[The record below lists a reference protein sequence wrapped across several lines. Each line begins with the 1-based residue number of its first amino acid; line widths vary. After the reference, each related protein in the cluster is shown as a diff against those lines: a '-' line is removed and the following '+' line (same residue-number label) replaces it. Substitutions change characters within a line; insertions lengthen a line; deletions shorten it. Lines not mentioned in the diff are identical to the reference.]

1 MITLPNIF
9 NSNIMKI
16 KLIWIGRTDGDVFD
30 EAIQQYTKKLRFYT
44 VYEPIAI
51 PYLKS
56 TKALSQDEQKKREG
70 DLILKKID
78 SGDIVVLLDER
89 GKEFTSEKFAQFIQQ
104 QANTGQKALVFV
116 IGGAYGFSE
125 AVYAR
130 QNFKIALSQLTF
142 PHIMTRLI
150 FAEQLYRAFT
160 ILHGEPYHH

>member
-1 MITLPNIF
+1 
-9 NSNIMKI
+9 MKI
-16 KLIWIGRTDGDVFD
+16 KLIWIGKSDGDIFD
-30 EAIQQYTKKLRFYT
+30 AAIKDYTKKLSFYT

-51 PYLKS
+51 PYLKN
-56 TKALSQDEQKKREG
+56 TKSLSQDEQKKREG
-70 DLILKKID
+70 ELILKRLEP
-78 SGDIVVLLDER
+78 GDHVVLLDER
-89 GKEFTSEKFAQFIQQ
+89 GKEYTSAKLAQQIQQ
-104 QANTGQKALVFV
+104 HANSGLKALVFV

-130 QNFKIALSQLTF
+130 GNSKMALSQLTF

>member
-1 MITLPNIF
+1 M
-9 NSNIMKI
+9 
-16 KLIWIGRTDGDVFD
+16 
-30 EAIQQYTKKLRFYT
+30 
-44 VYEPIAI
+44 
-51 PYLKS
+51 
-56 TKALSQDEQKKREG
+56 
-70 DLILKKID
+70 
-78 SGDIVVLLDER
+78 
-89 GKEFTSEKFAQFIQQ
+89 
-104 QANTGQKALVFV
+104 FV